1 MAFSAKIESSPFAGI
16 NVTPLVDV
24 LLVLLIIFM
33 ITAPVVV
40 HRNRVDL
47 PVSGH
52 ASDDRP
58 EPLRVTV
65 DPGGMVF
72 FNGTLVSDGAL
83 ATQLD
88 IAASHGLD
96 DPASIPRVELHARD
110 EASYDDV
117 ARVLALVKAHGITG
131 IDFASD

>member
-1 MAFSAKIESSPFAGI
+1 MAFSTKVESSPIAGI

-33 ITAPVVV
+33 ISAPVIA
-40 HRNRVDL
+40 HKNRVDM
-47 PVSGH
+47 PIGSSEVH
-52 ASDDRP
+52 ERP
-58 EPLRVTV
+58 DPLRVTI

-72 FNGTLVSDGAL
+72 LNGTLVSDAML

-88 IAASHGLD
+88 IATSKGRD
-96 DPASIPRVELHARD
+96 DAAKVPHVELHAQD
-110 EASYDDV
+110 EAAYDDV
-117 ARVLALVKAHGITG
+117 ARVLALVKAHGVTG